1 MQKIIYYPISVGD
14 NVTWVNLKKDS
25 IGYETVFCLYAKF
38 N

>member
-1 MQKIIYYPISVGD
+1 MQKLSITQFRW
-14 NVTWVNLKKDS
+14 VTMSLGLTLKKDS